1 MCYVDYL
8 VECNSFFF
16 VLCMSG
22 WSRFVVTVF
31 LLFWS
36 FLTVVVCLEPL
47 SLFGTP
53 IVSLE
58 VVFFFK
64 NFYLLIKK
72 TWLASF

>member
-1 MCYVDYL
+1 
-8 VECNSFFF
+8 
-16 VLCMSG
+16 MSG

-58 VVFFFK
+58 VVFFFNKILSTYQK
-64 NFYLLIKK
+64 NVARELLNLVYCLVGIK
-72 TWLASF
+72 